1 MELFFCIGVN
11 VNHSFFEFVFLFLG
25 NFSLFEL
32 VFNPFDD
39 DLIGSVSLS
48 GLEVLNQDVGK
59 LGNVARIFED
69 DTGGDTGTVDF
80 EHILF
85 QDEKF
90 SPQGLNIAF
99 DGRSNGTKVIQ
110 SCTSSI
116 DFKTLEKNVSS
127 LDQIVQEFFIF
138 G

>member
-1 MELFFCIGVN
+1 MELLFSIGVN

-48 GLEVLNQDVGK
+48 SLEVLNQDVGK

-80 EHILF
+80 EHIF
-85 QDEKF
+85 FKDEEF
-90 SPQGLNIAF
+90 SPQLFDIVL
-99 DGRSNGTKVIQ
+99 DGRSDRTKVIQ
-110 SCTSSI
+110 SCATSV
-116 DFKTLEKNVSS
+116 DFETLEVNVSS
-127 LDQIVQEFFIF
+127 FDKVI
-138 G
+138 

>member
-1 MELFFCIGVN
+1 MELLFSVGVN
-11 VNHSFFEFVFLFLG
+11 VNHSFFEFVFLFFGDL
-25 NFSLFEL
+25 SLFEL

-59 LGNVARIFED
+59 LGDMTRVLKD
-69 DTGGDTGTVDF
+69 DTGGDAGTVDF

-85 QDEKF
+85 QDKKL

-127 LDQIVQEFFIF
+127 LDQIV
-138 G
+138 